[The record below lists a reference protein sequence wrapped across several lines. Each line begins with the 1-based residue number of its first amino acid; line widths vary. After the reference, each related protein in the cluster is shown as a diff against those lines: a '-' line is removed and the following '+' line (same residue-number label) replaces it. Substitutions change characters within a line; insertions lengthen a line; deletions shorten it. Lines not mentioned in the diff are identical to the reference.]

1 MNKFLKIHKGK
12 EKEENLMRGKER
24 ERESK
29 ETEINTLVHIHVY
42 EYLLLL
48 LWRLLLVVT
57 VSIGSIITTL
67 LGHDSLIGFGD
78 GVSIRIR
85 GSADAIRGLNSVRL
99 RDL

>member
-12 EKEENLMRGKER
+12 EKEENLTRER
-24 ERESK
+24 ERENK
-29 ETEINTLVHIHVY
+29 KTEINTLVHVHLY

-48 LWRLLLVVT
+48 LWRLLLVAT
-57 VSIGSIITTL
+57 VSTGSIITTL
-67 LGHDSLIGFGD
+67 LGRDSLVGFGD

-85 GSADAIRGLNSVRL
+85 GSADAIRGLNSVGL

>member
-12 EKEENLMRGKER
+12 EKEENLMRER
-24 ERESK
+24 ER
-29 ETEINTLVHIHVY
+29 HVY

-57 VSIGSIITTL
+57 VSTGSIITTL
-67 LGHDSLIGFGD
+67 LGRDSLVGFGD

-85 GSADAIRGLNSVRL
+85 GSADAIRGLNSVGL